1 VTVGIYA
8 HEDPEFPDLLRIVAG
23 ERGISE
29 GLVEKD
35 YWVTHTLWCLST
47 SKLDVWFKGGTSL
60 SKGFGL
66 ITRFSEDLDLKI
78 DRGGLEELPAVAS
91 WASKNKGP
99 TAARRAFYAALTDKL
114 AVVGARVELVEGS
127 LGRDARG
134 AEYQVLYPG
143 AFLDRLPAPM
153 RPFVLLEVGD
163 ARVVPSV
170 ERPIASWVHEA
181 LAQRGMFADFVDTR
195 PAAIRCVH
203 PLVTLLEKLDA
214 VSERFRKAKPAPT
227 FVRHFE
233 DAARIVR
240 AADSNLLPPLDASAR
255 RLAEEMVTAGDI
267 RAMPAATDP
276 AFVLAAGEGRSQ
288 IERAYAA
295 TAPMFWGERIA
306 LDDAL
311 ATIRAWIGR
320 ALA

>member
-1 VTVGIYA
+1 MAANLA
-8 HEDPEFPDLLRIVAG
+8 HEDRDFHDLLRIVASV
-23 ERGISE
+23 RGVSVA
-29 GLVEKD
+29 LVEKD
-35 YWVTHTLWCLST
+35 FWVTHTLWSLSL

-66 ITRFSEDLDLKI
+66 INRFSEDLDLKI
-78 DRGGLEELPAVAS
+78 DRGGLEDIPAVAS

-99 TAARRAFYAALTDKL
+99 TAARRAFYAALTAKL

-127 LGRDARG
+127 LGRDARC

-143 AFLDRLPAPM
+143 AFLEKLPPPM

-163 ARVVPSV
+163 ARVVPFV
-170 ERPIASWVHEA
+170 ERPIASWVHET
-181 LAQRGMFADFVDTR
+181 LAQRGMFAEFVDTR

-214 VSERFRKAKPAPT
+214 VSDRFRKAKPAAT
-227 FVRHFE
+227 FVRHYE

-240 AADSNLLPPLDASAR
+240 AADSNQLPALDTSPG
-255 RLAEEMVTAGDI
+255 RLAGEMLAAGDI
-267 RAMPAATDP
+267 RATPASTDP
-276 AFVLAAGEGRSQ
+276 AFVLAAGDRRSE

-311 ATIRAWIGR
+311 ATIRGWIGR

>member
-1 VTVGIYA
+1 MAAILA
-8 HEDPEFPDLLRIVAG
+8 HEDRDFPDLLRIVAS
-23 ERGISE
+23 ERGVSE
-29 GLVEKD
+29 ALVEKD
-35 YWVTHTLWCLST
+35 YWVTHTLWCLAT

-78 DRGGLEELPAVAS
+78 DRGGLEDLPAVAS

-99 TAARRAFYAALTDKL
+99 TAARRAFYAALTAKL

-127 LGRDARG
+127 LGRDARC
-134 AEYQVLYPG
+134 AEYRVLYPG
-143 AFLDRLPAPM
+143 AFLGKLPPPM

-163 ARVVPSV
+163 ARVVPFV

-181 LAQRGMFADFVDTR
+181 LAQRGMLAEFVDTR

-214 VSERFRKAKPAPT
+214 VSDRFRKAKPAAT
-227 FVRHFE
+227 FVRHYE

-240 AADSNLLPPLDASAR
+240 AADSNQLPALDTSPG
-255 RLAEEMVTAGDI
+255 RLAGEMLAAGDI
-267 RAMPAATDP
+267 RGTPASTDP
-276 AFVLAAGEGRSQ
+276 AFVLAAGDRRSE

-311 ATIRAWIGR
+311 ATIRGWIGR